1 MGKNKVML
9 NEKHLTKIIGKI
21 VNESVKRYLSEQND
35 PQELCR
41 MIKSTY
47 KSVSLKYR
55 MQEYEGVF
63 KYAID
68 NGYSKQDLIDAFA
81 KCGLDCKTNPRSVKR
96 FDEIWG
102 SLNGNNLQE
111 LHYGGEKGL
120 NGKDPESWGIMGDY
134 RAGLGADY
142 GNYAD
147 ELTGKM
153 NDGPQIDNSLV
164 PNYVNHLKK
173 RASHHNQE
181 RDKNLNKY
189 VSGQMNEKLGDDDYS
204 YEEPEEDDWR
214 SEEPSEN
221 DIMMAMKDIEQS
233 CAKYNLKFRDL
244 GNGEFGVICN
254 TGSNANIK
262 GFMDLMKGFTDRGM
276 LNNLG
281 SGTTDNGVWHAKF
294 KIIKCW

>member
-1 MGKNKVML
+1 MKKNIVKL
-9 NEKHLTKIIGKI
+9 NEKTIYKLVSDI
-21 VNESVKRYLSEQND
+21 VNESVKRYLKEGND
-35 PQELCR
+35 TGDLCG

-47 KSVSLKYR
+47 KSTNLKYR

-63 KYAID
+63 KYAIE
-68 NGYSKQDLIDAFA
+68 NGYSKEDLIGAFRQ
-81 KCGLDCKTNPRSVKR
+81 CGLDCTTNPRSKAR
-96 FDEIWG
+96 FDDIWN
-102 SLNGNNLQE
+102 SLGGNNIQE
-111 LHYGGEKGL
+111 LHYRGEKGL
-120 NGKDPESWGIMGDY
+120 NGKDPESWGVMGDY
-134 RAGLGADY
+134 RAGLGSDY
-142 GNYAD
+142 GRYAD

-153 NDGPQIDNSLV
+153 NDGPQFDNSLV

-189 VSGQMNEKLGDDDYS
+189 VSGQMNERLGDDEYS

-254 TGSNANIK
+254 TGSNADIK
-262 GFMDLMKGFTDRGM
+262 GFMNLMKGFTDRGM

>member
-9 NEKHLTKIIGKI
+9 NEKHLAKIIGKI
-21 VNESVKRYLSEQND
+21 INESVKRYLSEQND

-63 KYAID
+63 KYAIE

-81 KCGLDCKTNPRSVKR
+81 NCGLDCKTNPRSVKR
-96 FDEIWG
+96 FDDIWN
-102 SLNGNNLQE
+102 SLNKQ
-111 LHYGGEKGL
+111 
-120 NGKDPESWGIMGDY
+120 
-134 RAGLGADY
+134 
-142 GNYAD
+142 
-147 ELTGKM
+147 
-153 NDGPQIDNSLV
+153 
-164 PNYVNHLKK
+164 
-173 RASHHNQE
+173 
-181 RDKNLNKY
+181 
-189 VSGQMNEKLGDDDYS
+189 VSGQINEKIGDDDYS

-214 SEEPSEN
+214 SEEPSED

-254 TGSNANIK
+254 AGSNADIK
-262 GFMDLMKGFTDRGM
+262 GFMNFMNGFTERGM

-281 SGTTDNGVWHAKF
+281 SGTTNNGVWHAKF